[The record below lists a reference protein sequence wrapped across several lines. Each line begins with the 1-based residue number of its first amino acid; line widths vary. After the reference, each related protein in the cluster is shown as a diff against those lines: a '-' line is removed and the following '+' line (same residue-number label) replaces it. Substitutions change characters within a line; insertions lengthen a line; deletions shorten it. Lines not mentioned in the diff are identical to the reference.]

1 MELNIAA
8 LRDRFVEVKFPITS
22 LEEVHE
28 YVITY
33 GNTTKGFKGRKF
45 KDVYDNEI
53 DYVAWF
59 LEFAEKKGAMNLCCG
74 HVVFLKY
81 IAMRFNA
88 EDQVTSKHDL

>member
-8 LRDRFVEVKFPITS
+8 LRERFVEVKFPITT
-22 LEEVHE
+22 LQEMHE
-28 YVITY
+28 YVIAY

-59 LEFAEKKGAMNLCCG
+59 LEFAEKKGAMNLSCG

-81 IAMRFNA
+81 IAMRFDA
-88 EDQVTSKHDL
+88 EDQVTSKPDS